1 MKTSNRR
8 AYLSLAQ
15 VGILTV
21 SLLTLNPLFAQDI
34 AASAATAEGFEGL
47 QYNPAAVAA
56 GRSLG
61 AAFAGTCGAA
71 DQYSLSAGLSDSLRL
86 DYQKNGSD
94 ERLNLLY
101 GLALPRESAFHLGV
115 RASAD
120 LLDFQWAEVDLATGL
135 LWYPHRYLAVAATQ
149 EHLLEPGERSYVF
162 GLGLRPLTERI
173 TLFGDLVFPHD
184 FSAPDYVLGFR
195 AEPLPGVRAGF
206 RMENGFRDFIAAI
219 SLSANSLNLDFS
231 IAGDLDFQDTRLGAG
246 IRYDLLPSR
255 SVLEIGP
262 RVYHLR
268 FSRPI
273 DPDSRQR
280 DSLYNLD
287 SLVARLYRLAEQP
300 RLETLV
306 LTFEATT
313 VLSVDVLEEL
323 AEAFAY
329 LKSRGKRIVT
339 YLDSPYSEFDYLAA
353 AAGTRV
359 VASPFALIPLVGVG
373 ARQLYFKQL
382 FEQLGI
388 QVEYARSSDYK
399 SALDRFL
406 QEGLS
411 EENRRQLEEYLT
423 SSYELILDIL
433 VSSRG
438 LSRERAVRLVD
449 GGPYWCEEAAELGL
463 IDEISYYRDFEDS
476 YLEGGEAA
484 VLTCREVRPRNWRSP
499 QIAVVKAC
507 GAIVDSETL
516 GPLDWLTGGS
526 YITDK
531 NLIPVLKYL
540 EEDGRTAA
548 VVLYVD
554 SGGGDGMVSDKIW
567 KAIMELKEVKP
578 VVVVMGRLA
587 ASGGYYLAMA
597 GQRVFARRTALT
609 GSIGSYIY
617 KLVIDEMLE
626 QFGVTTD
633 SIHFGENVE
642 LFSPLAALSDQQR
655 RKLQDLN
662 DSFTAHFYTAVAQSR
677 SLPYETVEELGGG
690 RIYSG
695 ERALELD
702 LIDQIGGVY
711 SALKFLE
718 DELALSAEEYRLRYF
733 PDWNML
739 LRMVLGQMQESSL
752 PALRLREYALP
763 ARLLSRRFR

>member
-8 AYLSLAQ
+8 AYLSLAW

-56 GRSLG
+56 GRSLAAAIAGTWG
-61 AAFAGTCGAA
+61 AAE
-71 DQYSLSAGLSDSLRL
+71 QYSLSAGFSDSLRL

-94 ERLNLLY
+94 EQLNLLY

-149 EHLLEPGERSYVF
+149 EHLLDPGERRYVF

-195 AEPLPGVRAGF
+195 TEPLPGVRAGF
-206 RMENGFRDFIAAI
+206 RMENGLRDFIAAVC
-219 SLSANSLNLDFS
+219 LSVNSLNLDFS
-231 IAGDLDFQDTRLGAG
+231 IAGDLDFQDIRFGAG
-246 IRYDLLPSR
+246 LRYGLLPPR

-273 DPDSRQR
+273 DPDSRQG

-287 SLVARLYRLAEQP
+287 SLVARLYQLAEQP

-329 LKSRGKRIVT
+329 LKSRGKRIVS

-388 QVEYARSSDYK
+388 RVEYARSSDYK

-406 QEGLS
+406 QEDLS
-411 EENRRQLEEYLT
+411 EENRRQLEEYLA

-449 GGPYWCEEAAELGL
+449 AGPYWCEEAAEVGL
-463 IDEISYYRDFEDS
+463 IDEISYYREFEEK
-476 YLEGGEAA
+476 YLENAA
-484 VLTCREVRPRNWRSP
+484 ALAHRELRPRNWRSP

-567 KAIMELKEVKP
+567 KAIMELKEAKP

-597 GQRVFARRTALT
+597 GQRVFARKTALT

-617 KLVIDEMLE
+617 KLVVAEMLE
-626 QFGVTTD
+626 QFGITTD

-642 LFSPLAALSDQQR
+642 LFSPLAVLSEQQR

-662 DSFTAHFYTAVAQSR
+662 DSFTAHFYSTVAQSR

-695 ERALELD
+695 QRALELD

-718 DELALSAEEYRLRYF
+718 DELELSADEYRLRYF
-733 PDWNML
+733 PDWNMF
-739 LRMVLGQMQESSL
+739 LRMVLEQMQESSL
-752 PALRLREYALP
+752 PALRLREHALP